1 MRGSTGAIEK
11 VVADGHLRIN
21 VIGNVPPVGLCGSGL
36 IDTAAEL
43 LRHGVLNAQG
53 RLLDREAFLETF
65 SPLPSPLAPFHQDLA
80 RRLVSAGCK
89 PSFLLAAAEE
99 SGTGRAIVLTQ
110 RDFRELQLA
119 AGAIRAGI
127 AILLKRA
134 GLKPSDL
141 EVVFI
146 AGGFG
151 NFIRRNNAQRIGL
164 IPYEI
169 EHRRIRYLGNT
180 SLAGARL
187 AACSMQYRRQAEE
200 LARQTEHVD
209 LSLDRDFQNAFAD
222 AMIFPE
228 E

>member
-1 MRGSTGAIEK
+1 VRA
-11 VVADGHLRIN
+11 
-21 VIGNVPPVGLCGSGL
+21 
-36 IDTAAEL
+36 
-43 LRHGVLNAQG
+43 VLA
-53 RLLDREAFLETF
+53 L
-65 SPLPSPLAPFHQDLA
+65 SPFHEDLA
-80 RRLVSAGCK
+80 RRIISEDGKTA
-89 PSFLLAAAEE
+89 FLLATAEE
-99 SGTGRAIVLTQ
+99 SGTGRPIVLTQ

-119 AGAIRAGI
+119 TGAIRAGI
-127 AILLKRA
+127 VILLKRA
-134 GLKPSDL
+134 GLQPSDL
-141 EVVFI
+141 QEVYI

-164 IPYEI
+164 LPYAI
-169 EHRRIRYLGNT
+169 EHRRIRYVGNT

-187 AACSMQYRRQAEE
+187 AALSLQARRQAEQ